1 MKLVLSWAAL
11 ALLLAATL
19 VGAAT
24 YDRRQWP
31 SFMGD
36 EATYLMQAES
46 LAFDFD
52 LTYERADFDRFV
64 AHWGQKPDGLI
75 LQSRDGGKSL
85 SYGKPVFYSL
95 ALAPFVRIS
104 PTRGASVA
112 NALLLALAAVLAA
125 RTLRQAIGDA
135 APVWVAAFLFGSV
148 AFAYVTWAHADLFL
162 MSATAIGLALAYEG
176 RQTQP
181 ERLREIFEDATTE
194 SLRRYGLRWA
204 AVGACLAVVG
214 ASRPFYLALFL
225 PALLAVSARRRA
237 TGILACLGGG
247 AAVALLAV
255 LLSAAVHGTFTSYG
269 GERLGFYSYTGF
281 PRVDLPGDDWQAQVA
296 RRGNGSWV
304 APEKLLP
311 YDFEPRLTA
320 YNSLYFLVGRH
331 VGVLPYFLPLLLGL
345 AAYKPSNGRWALL
358 VAVALATAGFFF
370 VRPMNFYGGGAAI
383 ANRYFLP
390 LYPALWFLAA
400 QVRSV
405 LLPVAAMVCAAPFL
419 WPLWAAPRAFPIDPE
434 GGFRYVAPFTRR
446 LLPYETTQEQLK
458 PAGQD
463 DVIQNGIW
471 IKMLTPGVRAV
482 DKGSWLTAPPGTTVE
497 LLIGRDKPL
506 ATIEISFAAGGPSS
520 IGIRGGALGNI
531 TLEPTGLTAFEIGL
545 GEPTARHKMWWRTDE
560 DFNLY
565 ILKLDLPPAKASD
578 PDPYRFRLAPQ

>member
-1 MKLVLSWAAL
+1 MKLVLAWAVL
-11 ALLLAATL
+11 ALLLVATL
-19 VGAAT
+19 VGAAA

-31 SFMGD
+31 SFVGD

-46 LAFDFD
+46 LAFDLD
-52 LTYERADFDRFV
+52 LAYERADFDRFV

-85 SYGKPVFYSL
+85 TYGKPVFYSL
-95 ALAPFVRIS
+95 AIAPFIRVS
-104 PTRGASVA
+104 PTRGAAVA

-125 RTLRQAIGDA
+125 RTLRQAIGDG
-135 APVWVAAFLFGSV
+135 APLWVAAFLFGSV

-181 ERLREIFEDATTE
+181 ERLRQIFADATTE

-204 AVGACLAVVG
+204 LVGACLAVVG

-225 PALLAVSARRRA
+225 PALFAVPARRRA

-247 AAVALLAV
+247 VAVALVAV
-255 LLSAAVHGTFTSYG
+255 LLSAAVHGSFTSYG

-281 PRVDLPGDDWQAQVA
+281 PRVDLPGDDWAAQVA
-296 RRGNGSWV
+296 RRGTGSWV

-311 YDFEPRLTA
+311 YGFEPRLTA
-320 YNSLYFLVGRH
+320 YNLLYFLAGRH

-345 AAYKPSNGRWALL
+345 AAYRPSSGRWALL
-358 VAVALATAGFFF
+358 VAVALAMAGFLF
-370 VRPMNFYGGGAAI
+370 VRPMNFYGGGGAI

-390 LYPALWFLAA
+390 VYPAFWFLAA
-400 QVRSV
+400 RARSV
-405 LLPVAAMVCAAPFL
+405 LLPLAAAACAAPFL
-419 WPLWAAPRAFPIDPE
+419 WPLWAAPRAYPLAPE
-434 GGFRYVAPFTRR
+434 GGFRYVTPFARR

-463 DVIQNGIW
+463 DVVQSGIW
-471 IKMLTPGVRAV
+471 IKMLTPGVRAE
-482 DKGSWLTAPPGTTVE
+482 DQGSWLTAPPGTTAE
-497 LLIGRDKPL
+497 LLIGREKPL
-506 ATIEISFAAGGPSS
+506 STLEITFAAGGPSS
-520 IGIRGGALGNI
+520 IEVRGGLLADI
-531 TLEPTGLTAFEIGL
+531 TLEPTGFTSFEVEL
-545 GEPTARHKMWWRTDE
+545 KSPTARHPMWWTDE
-560 DFNLY
+560 NFNLY
-565 ILKLDLPPAKASD
+565 NLKIRLPPLRAGQVA
-578 PDPYRFRLAPQ
+578 PYRFRLAPE